1 MRLINAALLSALSC
15 YTELAAAAT
24 GYVIT
29 VDHPQHQATTE
40 QQTLSPE
47 TARLVLAQRAGVED
61 YHLEKALSE
70 EEIEAINEHGLK
82 APFMSSSEKNN
93 KRVFILAFGDEADA
107 EGMSM
112 SMLIEHQTKDTD

>member
-1 MRLINAALLSALSC
+1 MRYISAALLSALSC

-29 VDHPQHQATTE
+29 VDHPHHQSSSN
-40 QQTLSPE
+40 QQALSPE

-61 YHLEKALSE
+61 YHLEKSLSE
-70 EEIEAINEHGLK
+70 REIEAINDYGYK
-82 APFMSSSEKNN
+82 APFMSSNEKNN

-107 EGMSM
+107 EGMS
-112 SMLIEHQTKDTD
+112 IHVRNQNKYKY